1 MSRFIYS
8 FIIYFL
14 FWVAFTSSLRSDEL
28 IAGAVLALVLAW
40 LTGKEFSEEGMKNF
54 SFRRI
59 YYGFLY
65 IFVFLWEMVK
75 ANVDVALRVINPKIP
90 INPGIVEV
98 PTKLKTN
105 AAKLALANSI
115 TLTPGTLSVDVIDDK
130 LYIHWINVKTEDPK
144 ETVEHISAVFE
155 KYIKEIFE

>member
-1 MSRFIYS
+1 
-8 FIIYFL
+8 
-14 FWVAFTSSLRSDEL
+14 
-28 IAGAVLALVLAW
+28 
-40 LTGKEFSEEGMKNF
+40 MKNF
-54 SFRRI
+54 SLRRL

-65 IFVFLWEMVK
+65 VFVFLWEMVK

-130 LYIHWINVKTEDPK
+130 LYIHWIYVKTQDPAK
-144 ETVEHISAVFE
+144 TAAEISAVFE